1 MASFLAAILS
11 SRDQGPLVTNALQLV
26 ELLLVK
32 MPDAYQYFFRR
43 EGVMHE
49 IEQIA
54 SAALVSAPKSKK
66 SSPSR
71 TPRNAA
77 DLNVSAGPSDL
88 THALQQHADS
98 TSSLTPAE
106 AQAQDMITLRARH
119 LRDEYGSA
127 DSEPALRARAALD
140 TIEELVT
147 QLNAFAEPSGKGAKF
162 EKEVAEVVGKVSKL
176 FSDEKEPLS
185 SFELLESGLVDGLL
199 RFATETGTPTCEL
212 ERVQNH
218 GSVQMLTRKLR
229 SECPTSSRASRR
241 RLHASS

>member
-49 IEQIA
+49 IEEIA
-54 SAALVSAPKSKK
+54 SAALVTPPKSKK

-77 DLNVSAGPSDL
+77 DLNSDAGPSDL
-88 THALQQHADS
+88 SRALEQHADS
-98 TSSLTPAE
+98 TSPLTPAE

-119 LRDEYGSA
+119 LRDDYGSA

-147 QLNAFAEPSGKGAKF
+147 KLDAFAEPSGKGPKF
-162 EKEVAEVVGKVSKL
+162 EKEVADVVEKVSKL

-212 ERVQNH
+212 RND
-218 GSVQMLTRKLR
+218 R
-229 SECPTSSRASRR
+229 SEGSAAADTSP
-241 RLHASS
+241 LQ

>member
-11 SRDQGPLVTNALQLV
+11 SRDQGPLVTNALQLA

-49 IEQIA
+49 IEQVA
-54 SAALVSAPKSKK
+54 AAALVSPPKSKK

-77 DLNVSAGPSDL
+77 DLAANAGPSDL
-88 THALQQHADS
+88 SRALEQHADP
-98 TSSLTPAE
+98 TAALTPAE

-119 LRDEYGSA
+119 LRDDYGSA

-140 TIEELVT
+140 TIAELVT
-147 QLNAFAEPSGKGAKF
+147 KLDAFAEPSGTGAKF
-162 EKEVAEVVGKVSKL
+162 EKEVADVVEQVSKL

-212 ERVQNH
+212 RE
-218 GSVQMLTRKLR
+218 L
-229 SECPTSSRASRR
+229 
-241 RLHASS
+241 